1 LTDRLELT
9 FENLQIIW
17 KGVPYQG
24 DHLYRKP
31 GNIREFDNGR
41 ENVRELTKGKGNFRK
56 SVREH
61 LAVGKTDY

>member
-1 LTDRLELT
+1 
-9 FENLQIIW
+9 
-17 KGVPYQG
+17 VPYQG